1 MKTNIANIR
10 KDYTRGGLRRKD
22 LNENPLEQFKKWLEE
37 AISSQVDE
45 PTAVLVGTVSPEGR
59 PSTRCVLLKELRNG
73 QFVFYTNYEGRKGQH
88 LANNPYISLTFLC
101 TEQSLSSD
109 SQSQP
114 S

>member
-22 LNENPLEQFKKWLEE
+22 LNENPLVQFKKWLEE

-59 PSTRCVLLKELRNG
+59 PSTR
-73 QFVFYTNYEGRKGQH
+73 
-88 LANNPYISLTFLC
+88 
-101 TEQSLSSD
+101 
-109 SQSQP
+109 
-114 S
+114 